1 MRLFCLFVHTGIRRS
16 STAGPRRATA
26 RRLLAT
32 LLAALAPGHNLAATR
47 STGVGFQGLQTTV
60 AIGFGIPHATAIDTS
75 GNLYVTDL
83 IDSRVLKVTRGATGA
98 NCTITGSCAVTGS
111 GFVQPT
117 GLALDAS
124 GNLFVTDAST
134 QSLYKIT
141 AAGVQTTVASS
152 LASASGVALASDGS
166 AYVAVSGAIKRV
178 TSAGA
183 VTTFASGPAQPG
195 GIALGS
201 AGNLYVA
208 DVTGNRVLEF
218 APSGTQTTLASGFNA
233 PQSVALDG
241 AGNLYVA
248 DTGNNRIIALPSSGA
263 GYVCPASCNV
273 LALTV
278 SAPNGVVSDAGGDL
292 YIADTGNNQVVKLA
306 QDVEFG
312 SSPVLASNANPAASL
327 TLNYLLYSSSCAA
340 PPSVSVL
347 TRGTAG
353 KDFTYSAAANVC
365 TPGSGSPDSLA
376 ITVNFAPLS
385 PGLRTGSV
393 QFTDSTGVTQVATYL
408 HGVGQGAEITWTPGV
423 VTTAAAGSG
432 AP

>member
-1 MRLFCLFVHTGIRRS
+1 MRFFGFFANTKIPGGRVLCMRFATGMLL
-16 STAGPRRATA
+16 TAFFAVWPSQS
-26 RRLLAT
+26 
-32 LLAALAPGHNLAATR
+32 PAATR
-47 STGVGFQGLQTTV
+47 STGVGFQGLQGTV
-60 AIGFGIPHATAIDTS
+60 AIGFGIPHGTAIDTA
-75 GNLYVTDL
+75 GNVYVTDL
-83 IDSRVLKVTRGATGA
+83 IDSRVLKVPRGAAGV
-98 NCTITGSCAVTGS
+98 NCTVSGTCASIGS
-111 GFVQPT
+111 GFAQPT
-117 GLALDAS
+117 GVALDAS

-141 AAGVQTTVASS
+141 AAGAQTTVASG
-152 LASASGVALASDGS
+152 LAGASGVAVAPDGS

-178 TSAGA
+178 SAAGA
-183 VTTFASGPAQPG
+183 VSTFAAGPAQPG
-195 GIALGS
+195 GIALS
-201 AGNLYVA
+201 PAGILYVA
-208 DVTGNRVLEF
+208 DVSGNRVLEF
-218 APSGTQTTLASGFNA
+218 ATGGAQTTLATGLNA

-248 DTGNNRIIALPSSGA
+248 DTGNNRVLALPSTGS
-263 GYVCPASCNV
+263 GYVCPASCTV
-273 LALTV
+273 LAVTV
-278 SAPNGVVSDAGGDL
+278 SSPNGVASDAGGDL

-306 QDVEFG
+306 SDADFG
-312 SSPVLASNANPAASL
+312 ASPVVASNANPAASI
-327 TLNYLLYSSSCAA
+327 TLNYLLYSASCAA
-340 PPSVSVL
+340 LPSVSVL

-408 HGVGQGAEITWTPGV
+408 HGVGQGPEITWMPGV
-423 VTTAAAGSG
+423 VTTATAGSG